1 MIRIQLPPTPSV
13 SKFQR
18 PSFGDGRLYL
28 STSNGYIQCLGESRI
43 NAYVSK
49 RVLLLI
55 VGPRISGR
63 PPIELYKSDI
73 LWGFDYWKQE
83 SIAS

>member
-13 SKFQR
+13 TKFQR
-18 PSFGDGRLYL
+18 PAFGDGRLYL

-49 RVLLLI
+49 TGCSFADSWSKDLRS
-55 VGPRISGR
+55 R
-63 PPIELYKSDI
+63 YH
-73 LWGFDYWKQE
+73 
-83 SIAS
+83 

>member
-49 RVLLLI
+49 TGSFADSWPKDLRS
-55 VGPRISGR
+55 RSH
-63 PPIELYKSDI
+63 
-73 LWGFDYWKQE
+73 
-83 SIAS
+83 